1 MRRLLLLVAVLVF
14 VDTMLYAA
22 LTPLLPHF
30 AHEFGLSKTRAGVL
44 VAAYAAGGLAGAGPG
59 GFTTARAGARQAVLL
74 GLTLVGLASLGFAF
88 AGSFWTLF
96 AARVLQG
103 AGSSFTWA
111 GALAWLLAAA
121 PRERRGELLGTA
133 LGAAVFGALLGP
145 VIGTAAALAGR
156 ASVFVALAGLMAV
169 LGVWSLRFEPPGRGE
184 APSGAALLR
193 AFRNRQFVG
202 GMLAMVLPALL
213 FGILSVLA
221 PLHLAAAGWGAAA
234 IGGVWLTGAGF
245 EAVQAPLVGRWIDR
259 RGRLVAVRVALACA
273 ALTSLGLA
281 ADGRPLYYVPLI
293 VLASLSFGAL
303 FTPAFALLADGA
315 GAAGL
320 SQGIAFGLMNAAWA
334 IGAVVGPAAGG
345 ALAGATSDWIPFVIG
360 AAICVLALALA
371 RASSDH
377 EGAAVLVDRLS
388 GDAAGV
394 GRE

>member
-1 MRRLLLLVAVLVF
+1 MSLGSVAVVRRLLLLVAVLVF

-30 AHEFGLSKTRAGVL
+30 AHEFSLSKTRAGVL
-44 VAAYAAGGLAGAGPG
+44 VAAYAAGALVGAGPG
-59 GFTTARAGARQAVLL
+59 GLATARVGARRAVLL
-74 GLTLVGLASLGFAF
+74 GLTLVGLSSLGFAF

-96 AARVLQG
+96 GARVVQG

-145 VIGTAAALAGR
+145 VIGAAAALAGR
-156 ASVFVALAGLMAV
+156 AIVFVGLAGLMTV
-169 LGVWSLRFEPPGRGE
+169 LAAWALRFESPGRGE
-184 APSGAALLR
+184 APSGAAFVR
-193 AFRNRQFVG
+193 ALRNRQFQG
-202 GMLAMVLPALL
+202 GMLAMVLPSLL

-234 IGGVWLTGAGF
+234 IGGVWLTSAGF

-259 RGRLVAVRVALACA
+259 SGRLPAVRVALVFG

-281 ADGRPLYYVPLI
+281 AGGRPLEYVPLV
-293 VLASLSFGAL
+293 VLASLAFGAL

-315 GAAGL
+315 GAVGL
-320 SQGIAFGLMNAAWA
+320 AQGIAFGLMNAAWA
-334 IGAVVGPAAGG
+334 VGAVVGPAAGG
-345 ALAGATSDWIPFVIG
+345 ALAGATSDWLPFALG
-360 AAICVLALALA
+360 AALCVLALALA
-371 RASSDH
+371 RRRREREAP
-377 EGAAVLVDRLS
+377 AVLAPHR
-388 GDAAGV
+388 
-394 GRE
+394 R

>member
-1 MRRLLLLVAVLVF
+1 LLSLGSVAAVRRLLPLVAVLVF

-44 VAAYAAGGLAGAGPG
+44 VAAYAGGALVGAAPGGLA
-59 GFTTARAGARQAVLL
+59 TARIGPRQAVLF
-74 GLTLVGLASLGFAF
+74 GLTLVGLSSLGFAF

-96 AARVLQG
+96 GARFLQG

-145 VIGTAAALAGR
+145 VIGAAAALAGR
-156 ASVFVALAGLMAV
+156 SVVFVALAGLMAV
-169 LGVWSLRFEPPGRGE
+169 LAAWSLRFEAPGRGD
-184 APSGAALLR
+184 APSGAAFVR
-193 AFRNRQFVG
+193 ALRNRQFQG
-202 GMLAMVLPALL
+202 GILAMVLPSLL

-234 IGGVWLTGAGF
+234 IGAVWLTSAGF

-259 RGRLVAVRVALACA
+259 RGRLIAVRVALVCG

-281 ADGRPLYYVPLI
+281 AGGRPLQYVPL
-293 VLASLSFGAL
+293 VVVASLSFGAM
-303 FTPAFALLADGA
+303 FTPAFALIADGA
-315 GAAGL
+315 GATGL
-320 SQGIAFGLMNAAWA
+320 PQGIAFGLMNAAWA

-345 ALAGATSDWIPFVIG
+345 ALAGATSDWLPFVLG
-360 AAICVLALALA
+360 AAICVLALAFA
-371 RASSDH
+371 RSSSGH
-377 EGAAVLVDRLS
+377 EGAAILAPDR
-388 GDAAGV
+388 
-394 GRE
+394 R